1 MNKYF
6 REDMTVNEAR
16 TILYTLVD
24 KKTKKEMEEV
34 WEEYSKVIPII
45 VERRLKE
52 SEGWFAED

>member
-1 MNKYF
+1 MNKCF
-6 REDMTVNEAR
+6 HEDMTANEAR
-16 TILYTLVD
+16 TLLYTLVD
-24 KKTKKEMEEV
+24 QKTKEEMEEV